1 MLKCATELIN
11 CSVDLF
17 VLNLRGYRIGE
28 DTLATNLDDI
38 SGSYDAAS
46 SLRSLRVG
54 LIVLVG
60 RASDKRWATKRSHQN
75 RAVTDT
81 TGHRGGVVPIECEP
95 ASCSNQRSGFK

>member
-60 RASDKRWATKRSHQN
+60 RASDKQWAT
-75 RAVTDT
+75 TDT